1 MKQVNQNPSS
11 RNNNGETDWQILG
24 EIELP
29 VGSNADFAISAWLTE
44 LLGPLN
50 LSRDFLHKVLESAQ
64 GSAMRTLLPNAAM
77 ALGNIHLSV
86 LATQEYLSKGE
97 TWGFFHIE
105 RIKYQVDGI
114 VAHDYIIDFYLYV
127 EGE

>member
-1 MKQVNQNPSS
+1 MKQVNQITSS

-29 VGSNADFAISAWLTE
+29 FGSSADFAISAWLTE

-64 GSAMRTLLPNAAM
+64 DSAMRALLPNAAM
-77 ALGNIHLSV
+77 AVGNIHLSV
-86 LATQEYLSKGE
+86 LATQEFLSKGK

-105 RIKYQVDGI
+105 RIEHQVDGV
-114 VAHDYIIDFYLYV
+114 VAHDHKIDFYLYV

>member
-1 MKQVNQNPSS
+1 MKHNISS

-29 VGSNADFAISAWLTE
+29 VGSDADSAISKWLTE
-44 LLGPLN
+44 LLDPLN
-50 LSRDFLHKVLESAQ
+50 LSTDFLSRVLESAQ
-64 GSAMRTLLPNAAM
+64 DSATRALLPNAAM
-77 ALGNIHLSV
+77 PIRHIHLSV
-86 LATQEYLSKGE
+86 LATLEHLSKGK

-105 RIKYQVDGI
+105 RIEHEVDGV
-114 VAHDYIIDFYLYV
+114 VAHDHTIDFYLYV